1 MHCGVSFWFHSLVYL
16 LGQLFYDV
24 DIRDYGLDRNPG
36 AMNAFRA
43 KGFWLGASGGL
54 LDALKG
60 FLPVHYF
67 VCDAALFCHLGKW
80 AALLCRPYWDTFFTV
95 FQGKGGKGVATTV
108 GVWFALVL
116 CILAWH

>member
-1 MHCGVSFWFHSLVYL
+1 MHIVFACIVGFLSGSILWSYL

-54 LDALKG
+54 LDALKAF
-60 FLPVHYF
+60 FLF
-67 VCDAALFCHLGKW
+67 TTLFAMLLWFCHLGKW
-80 AALLCRPYWDTFFTV
+80 AALLCRPYWDTFFHRFSRERAV
-95 FQGKGGKGVATTV
+95 RV
-108 GVWFALVL
+108 
-116 CILAWH
+116 

>member
-1 MHCGVSFWFHSLVYL
+1 MHCGVSFWFHSLVL
-16 LGQLFYDV
+16 FTWPLFYDV

-67 VCDAALFCHLGKW
+67 VCDAALVLSPWQMGCVAMSPILGHIFHRSSRERE
-80 AALLCRPYWDTFFTV
+80 ARA
-95 FQGKGGKGVATTV
+95 
-108 GVWFALVL
+108 
-116 CILAWH
+116 